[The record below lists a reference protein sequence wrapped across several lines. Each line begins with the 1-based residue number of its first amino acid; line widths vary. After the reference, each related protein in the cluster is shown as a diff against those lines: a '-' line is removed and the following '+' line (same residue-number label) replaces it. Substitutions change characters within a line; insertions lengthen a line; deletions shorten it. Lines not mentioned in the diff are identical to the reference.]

1 MKISLKAFSG
11 CLLTRRKLA
20 RRAVMRLGHQFALPV
35 IVIVAGMIFDG
46 CASFEPGVRYQDLMR
61 PRQPTVKEAQN
72 GLEVSVE
79 EFVTADKSEQAFDAD
94 IAPYGVLALLVR
106 MENNGAQT
114 YKAEQH
120 AITVHLNGQI
130 LTSLSGK
137 QAADQ
142 AATSEYVGKALGWT
156 LATGP
161 FAILLW
167 PATIAGSASHTAAV
181 NRRIEQ
187 HFENLEFNDAL
198 LKPNQSAAGF
208 LYFKLP
214 DGVKSLEQLVVAVTP
229 ADEQS
234 GKKLSFKLSL
244 PTVELSSPASTPLT
258 ASEDSEDSGDEE

>member
-1 MKISLKAFSG
+1 MQLRHPFR
-11 CLLTRRKLA
+11 LT
-20 RRAVMRLGHQFALPV
+20 V
-35 IVIVAGMIFDG
+35 IVIIAGIIFNG
-46 CASFEPGVRYQDLMR
+46 CASFEPGMRHQDLMR
-61 PRQPTVKEAQN
+61 SRQPTVKDVQE

-79 EFVTADKSEQAFDAD
+79 EFITADKSLQAFDAD
-94 IAPYGVLALLVR
+94 IAPQGVLALLIR

-120 AITVHLNGQI
+120 AITVHLDDQI
-130 LTSLSGK
+130 LTSLSGQ

-142 AATSEYVGKALGWT
+142 AATNEYVGKALGWT

-161 FAILLW
+161 FFILLW

-187 HFENLEFNDAL
+187 HFESLEFNDAL

-214 DGVKSLEQLVVAVTP
+214 DGVKSLEKLVVAVTP
-229 ADEQS
+229 AEEQS
-234 GKKLSFKLSL
+234 GKKLSYKFSL
-244 PTVELSSPASTPLT
+244 PTLELSGPASTPAT
-258 ASEDSEDSGDEE
+258 ASEASGDEG